1 MSQPYASPRVLFQ
14 LCTILAALGVLISRE
29 YHRQPDGQL
38 HVHFLDVQQGDAVL
52 LITPSGKQIL
62 IDGGP
67 NMETLEYLGRF
78 LPFFDRQIEL
88 LVLTH
93 PHEDH
98 LMALPEVLKR
108 YRILQVLLSGSDAP
122 SGRYAAMLHELSA
135 KKISVVLADPQKSI
149 TMGDGVSL
157 DCIWP
162 RAEELHHLDSNNA
175 SVVIRVLFGETVILL
190 PGDIEQ
196 ETERAILLS
205 GEDIQATVL
214 KVPHHGSLSSSST
227 GFLLAVRPEFGI
239 VSAGLENRFSFPHS
253 AIVERYE
260 KMGIPLRTTAKE
272 GTISLTFAR

>member
-1 MSQPYASPRVLFQ
+1 M
-14 LCTILAALGVLISRE
+14 GVLVSRE
-29 YHRQPDGQL
+29 YHLQPDGQL

-98 LMALPEVLKR
+98 LTALPEVLRR
-108 YRILQVLLSGSDAP
+108 YQIAQVLLSGSDAP

-135 KKISVVLADPQKSI
+135 RKIPVILAGPQKSI
-149 TMGDGVSL
+149 VMEDGVSL

-162 RAEELHHLDSNNA
+162 RAEELHQLDPNNA
-175 SVVIRVLFGETVILL
+175 SVVVRVLFGKTAILL

-196 ETERAILLS
+196 EAERAILLS
-205 GEDIQATVL
+205 GKNVRATVL
-214 KVPHHGSLSSSST
+214 KVPHHGSSSSSST
-227 GFLLAVRPEFGI
+227 GFLLAVRPELGI
-239 VSAGLENRFSFPHS
+239 VSAGPENRFSFPHS